1 MSETILILI
10 LICIILL
17 LLYNLHFKIPNS
29 EGYLVRNL
37 NDKKQAADMLAEL
50 NNNLRKVVYYINFKL
65 KNCKNKSQLSTQ
77 DKYILEYEQYIKRI
91 NGRIDDVT
99 IKESP
104 PNSEYTSYS
113 INKGEELVF
122 CIRSKKTNQLHNM
135 NVLMYVA
142 LHELAHIGCP
152 EVGHTELFNKINIF
166 LLKQAIEIGV
176 YRYENY
182 DASPIEYCGM
192 NLNTTV
198 LN

>member
-10 LICIILL
+10 LIFLILL
-17 LLYNLHFKIPNS
+17 LLYNFHFKNR
-29 EGYLVRNL
+29 EEYLVRNL
-37 NDKKQAADMLAEL
+37 DDRKQAADMLAEL
-50 NNNLRKVVYYINFKL
+50 NNNLRRVVYYTNYKL
-65 KNCKNKSQLSTQ
+65 ANAKRSQSPQ
-77 DKYILEYEQYIKRI
+77 DKYILENEPYIKRI
-91 NGRIDDVT
+91 NARIDDVN

-122 CIRSKKTNQLHNM
+122 CIRSKKTNKLHNM

-152 EVGHTELFNKINIF
+152 EVGHTELFNKINVF
-166 LLKQAIEIGV
+166 LLKQAMEIGV
-176 YRYENY
+176 YKYENY
-182 DASPIEYCGM
+182 DATPTEYCGM
-192 NLNTTV
+192 NLNTSV